1 MRLATWNI
9 AWFDALFDDAGALVR
24 DDGWSKRW
32 DVTRRDQ
39 ADAIAHVLKTMNA
52 DAIMVIEA
60 PDTSSRRN
68 GAAALRHFADH
79 YGLRQRA
86 ALIGFAN
93 DTRQEIALLFDPDC
107 GRAVHRPLS
116 SDAAPRFDQSL
127 SVTLNGDDIDAVWSK
142 PPLELVYTP
151 KDGTPLSLI
160 GVHAKSKAAHG
171 ETAVERARVGVANR
185 RKQLSQCLWLRRR
198 VDQMLRDDPAA
209 RLVVLGD
216 FNDGPG
222 LDAFEAAFGQSG
234 VEIVLGTQGSG
245 MPLYDPHAQL
255 ALGGPTAARP
265 ATARFKANDGP
276 YLSALLDYIMVS
288 PALRSAGPAWRIW
301 HPFDDPEVF
310 ADAPLREALLLASD
324 HFPVTLDLTM

>member
-1 MRLATWNI
+1 MRLATWNV

-39 ADAIAHVLKTMNA
+39 ADAIAHVLQTMNA

-60 PDTSSRRN
+60 PDTSSRRS
-68 GAAALRHFADH
+68 GAAALRNFADH

-93 DTRQEIALLFDPDC
+93 DTRQEIALMFDPDC

-116 SDAAPRFDQSL
+116 DNAAPRFDRSL
-127 SVTLNGDDIDAVWSK
+127 TVTLNGHDIDAVWSK

-151 KDGTPLSLI
+151 RDGAALSLI
-160 GVHAKSKAAHG
+160 GVHSKSKAAHG
-171 ETAVERARVGVANR
+171 DTAAQRARVGVANR

-222 LDAFEAAFGQSG
+222 LDEYEVEFGQSG
-234 VEIVLGTQGSG
+234 VEIVLGTQGDR
-245 MPLYDPHAQL
+245 MPLHDPHAQL
-255 ALGGPTAARP
+255 ALGSRNGARP
-265 ATARFKANDGP
+265 ATARFRPNDGP

-288 PALRSAGPAWRIW
+288 PALRATQPVWRIW

-310 ADAPLREALLLASD
+310 ADTSLREALLLASD
-324 HFPVTLDLTM
+324 HFPVTLDLMV